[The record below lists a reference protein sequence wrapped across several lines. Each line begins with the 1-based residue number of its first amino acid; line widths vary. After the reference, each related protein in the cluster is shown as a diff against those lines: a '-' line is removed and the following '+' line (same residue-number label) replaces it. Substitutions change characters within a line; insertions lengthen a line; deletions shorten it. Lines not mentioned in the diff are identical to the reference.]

1 MFGRMHFGEV
11 FIVTCQEYC
20 LHFSNVTYFQS
31 FFPFFFSFLYLSLE
45 AYFVIFRAVDHQW
58 DGGYFATA
66 GAQVDIW
73 NQNRY
78 SSQLLYNFCLIQGAI
93 FQLHYENLPLVT
105 RSQPVRSFEWGTD
118 TVISL
123 RFNPG
128 EPNLLATSA
137 RYAC

>member
-11 FIVTCQEYC
+11 FVLTFQEYVFIFQC
-20 LHFSNVTYFQS
+20 DIFSRAFL
-31 FFPFFFSFLYLSLE
+31 PFFSSLFYFFLSLSLE

-78 SSQLLYNFCLIQGAI
+78 IVLNFFIIFLIQGAI
-93 FQLHYENLPLVT
+93 FQLYDD
-105 RSQPVRSFEWGTD
+105 F
-118 TVISL
+118 
-123 RFNPG
+123 FF
-128 EPNLLATSA
+128 
-137 RYAC
+137 